1 MRNVR
6 FTIYCLLVL
15 LSSCEKEIDMDY
27 HTVAPHYVAEVEVKP
42 GLAKARLTTTRAI
55 ENSKVEDTYI
65 SNANVTVS
73 MVPDGKSY
81 QLTYKGRGIYET
93 KVAGIEG
100 QEYQEFPQADLG
112 SALNT
117 FNVSYYY
124 DDDEDEPEPTA
135 TAAPAPVED
144 TDEEIVD
151 GGSEDPSIAGDEAA

>member
-1 MRNVR
+1 MRGPKILIPVEYLHAL
-6 FTIYCLLVL
+6 F
-15 LSSCEKEIDMDY
+15 LSFC
-27 HTVAPHYVAEVEVKP
+27 
-42 GLAKARLTTTRAI
+42 
-55 ENSKVEDTYI
+55 
-65 SNANVTVS
+65 
-73 MVPDGKSY
+73 
-81 QLTYKGRGIYET
+81 
-93 KVAGIEG
+93 

>member
-1 MRNVR
+1 MGY
-6 FTIYCLLVL
+6 TPYYCAAVWTG
-15 LSSCEKEIDMDY
+15 Y
-27 HTVAPHYVAEVEVKP
+27 
-42 GLAKARLTTTRAI
+42 
-55 ENSKVEDTYI
+55 DTPAVMNFSGNPASQI
-65 SNANVTVS
+65 WRSVMASVS
-73 MVPDGKSY
+73 
-81 QLTYKGRGIYET
+81 
-93 KVAGIEG
+93 EG

-124 DDDEDEPEPTA
+124 DDEDEPEPTA

>member
-1 MRNVR
+1 MNFSGNPASQIWRSVMA
-6 FTIYCLLVL
+6 
-15 LSSCEKEIDMDY
+15 S
-27 HTVAPHYVAEVEVKP
+27 
-42 GLAKARLTTTRAI
+42 
-55 ENSKVEDTYI
+55 
-65 SNANVTVS
+65 VS
-73 MVPDGKSY
+73 
-81 QLTYKGRGIYET
+81 
-93 KVAGIEG
+93 EG